1 MAKTASLIQVKYAKA
16 LAKSCTH
23 MVKVWGS
30 REDGNEDRL
39 KGMLGAKQIPAT

>member
-1 MAKTASLIQVKYAKA
+1 MLRHWLKVVLI
-16 LAKSCTH
+16 L
-23 MVKVWGS
+23 VKVWGS